1 MEILVMFGAMLGLIA
16 IGLPIGYAIATSTII
31 TFIGFS
37 ATPLRIVAQNA
48 FTGIDSFVLL
58 AIPFFILAGI
68 LMSAGGVARRLI
80 DIADA
85 FIGWITG
92 GLGMASVLTATFFG
106 AISGSGA
113 ATTSAVGSLM
123 LPEMKRKRYGDEFS
137 ACLIAS
143 AGSIGVII
151 PPSIPFVVYAV
162 TVGISVGDLFLAGIP
177 AGLMMCVVLMVACYI
192 ISKKHGYRG
201 SDTRPSV
208 KNIAITMKD
217 GIWALFAPVI
227 ILGGIYSGIFTPTE
241 SAVVAV
247 VYSIIIGLFVYK
259 ELNFKS
265 LKAAFYQ
272 SAVLN
277 GVIVFI
283 IGFSGAM
290 AKFLTLENVPQ
301 KVSDAIL
308 SFTHSPFLILLI
320 INLFLIV
327 VGMLIDNIPAII
339 ILSPIFL
346 PVVQS
351 VGVTP
356 LQFGVIIV
364 LNLAIGYVT
373 PPYGTT
379 LFVASAISKI
389 SIDRLAKYAMIFTL
403 VLCIPLALVTYVPW
417 FTDGF
422 VALFK

>member
-1 MEILVMFGAMLGLIA
+1 MEILVMFGVMLLLIA
-16 IGLPIGYAIATSTII
+16 LGLPIGYSIATSTII
-31 TFIGFS
+31 TFIVFS
-37 ATPLRIVAQNA
+37 STPLRIVAQNA

-68 LMSAGGVARRLI
+68 LMSAGGVARRLV

-123 LPEMKRKRYGDEFS
+123 LPEMKRKKYGDEFS
-137 ACLIAS
+137 ATLIAS

-151 PPSIPFVVYAV
+151 PPSIPFVVYGV
-162 TVGISVGDLFLAGIP
+162 TVGVSIGDLFLAGIP
-177 AGLMMCVVLMVACYI
+177 AGIGMCVALMVACYI
-192 ISKKHGYRG
+192 ISKKHGYKG
-201 SDTRPSV
+201 SDTRPSI
-208 KNIAITMKD
+208 KNIAVTLKE
-217 GIWALFAPVI
+217 GIWALFAPII

-247 VYSIIIGLFVYK
+247 VYSLIVGLFVYRELDLKKLK
-259 ELNFKS
+259 ES
-265 LKAAFYQ
+265 FYQ
-272 SAVLN
+272 AAVLN

-301 KVSDAIL
+301 KVSEGIL
-308 SFTHSPFLILLI
+308 SVTNNPILILFI
-320 INLFLIV
+320 INIFLMI

-351 VGVTP
+351 VGITP

-389 SIDRLAKYAMIFTL
+389 SVDRLSKYAILFTL
-403 VLCIPLALVTYVPW
+403 ILCIPLALVTYWPW
-417 FTDGF
+417 FTNGF

>member
-1 MEILVMFGAMLGLIA
+1 MEILIMFGGMLLLIA
-16 IGLPIGYAIATSTII
+16 LGLPIGYAIATSTII
-31 TFIGFS
+31 TFITS
-37 ATPLRIVAQNA
+37 SDIPLRIVSQNA

-68 LMSAGGVARRLI
+68 LMSAGGVARRLV
-80 DIADA
+80 DVADA
-85 FIGWITG
+85 CIGWITG

-123 LPEMKRKRYGDEFS
+123 LPEMKRKKYGDEFS

-151 PPSIPFVVYAV
+151 PPSIPFVVYGV
-162 TVGISVGDLFLAGIP
+162 TVGVSIGDLFLAGIP
-177 AGLMMCVVLMVACYI
+177 AGLLMCFVLMLSCYI
-192 ISKKHGYRG
+192 ISKKNGYRG
-201 SDTRPSV
+201 SDTRPTV
-208 KNIAITMKD
+208 KHIAETLKE

-247 VYSIIIGLFVYK
+247 VYSIIIGVFVYK
-259 ELNFKS
+259 ELDLKK
-265 LKAAFYQ
+265 LKASFYQ

-277 GVIVFI
+277 GIIVFI

-301 KVSDAIL
+301 KVSQMIL
-308 SFTHSPFLILLI
+308 SFTDSPFFILLI
-320 INLFLIV
+320 INVFLLI

-351 VGVTP
+351 VGVSP

-379 LFVASAISKI
+379 LFVASAIAKI
-389 SIDRLAKYAMIFTL
+389 SIDRLAKYATIFTL
-403 VLCIPLALVTYVPW
+403 VLFIPLILVTYFPF

-422 VALFK
+422 VAMFK

>member
-1 MEILVMFGAMLGLIA
+1 MEILIMFGAMLALIA

-37 ATPLRIVAQNA
+37 STPLRIVSQNA

-80 DIADA
+80 DVADA

-123 LPEMKRKRYGDEFS
+123 LPEMKRKKYGDEFS

-177 AGLMMCVVLMVACYI
+177 AGLMMCLVLMFACYV
-192 ISKKHGYRG
+192 ISKKNGYRG
-201 SDTRPSV
+201 SDSRPSV
-208 KNIAITMKD
+208 KRIALTLKE
-217 GIWALFAPVI
+217 GIWALFAPII

-247 VYSIIIGLFVYK
+247 VYSIIIGVFVYK
-259 ELNFKS
+259 ELNFAS
-265 LKAAFYQ
+265 LKKAFYQ

-301 KVSDAIL
+301 KVSEAIL
-308 SFTHSPFLILLI
+308 SFTQSPFLILLI
-320 INLFLIV
+320 INVFLII

-351 VGVTP
+351 VGVSP
-356 LQFGVIIV
+356 IQFGVIIV

-379 LFVASAISKI
+379 LFVASAIAKI
-389 SIDRLAKYAMIFTL
+389 SIDRLFKYAIIFTL
-403 VLCIPLALVTYVPW
+403 ILCIPLALVTYCPW

-422 VALFK
+422 VAMFK

>member
-1 MEILVMFGAMLGLIA
+1 MEILMMFGIMLLLIG
-16 IGLPIGYAIATSTII
+16 IGLPIGYAIATSTIF
-31 TFIGFS
+31 TFVAYS
-37 ATPLRIVAQNA
+37 STPLRIVSQNA
-48 FTGIDSFVLL
+48 FTGIDSFVLM

-68 LMSAGGVARRLI
+68 LMSAGGVARRLV

-92 GLGMASVLTATFFG
+92 GLGMASIMTATFFG

-137 ACLIAS
+137 ATLIAS

-151 PPSIPFVVYAV
+151 PPSIPFVVYGV
-162 TVGISVGDLFLAGIP
+162 TVGVSIGDLFLAGIP
-177 AGLMMCVVLMVACYI
+177 VGIAMCLVLMIACYI
-192 ISKKHGYRG
+192 ISKKNGYRG
-201 SDTRPSV
+201 SDTKPSV
-208 KNIAITMKD
+208 KNIAVTLRD

-227 ILGGIYSGIFTPTE
+227 ILGGIYSGVFTPTE

-247 VYSIIIGLFVYK
+247 VYSLIIGIFVYK
-259 ELNFKS
+259 ELTFAK
-265 LKAAFYQ
+265 LKEAFYT

-290 AKFLTLENVPQ
+290 AKYLALENVPQ
-301 KVSDAIL
+301 KVSQGIL
-308 SFTHSPFLILLI
+308 SLTNNPILILLI
-320 INLFLIV
+320 INIFLLI

-364 LNLAIGYVT
+364 MNLAIGYVT

-389 SIDRLAKYAMIFTL
+389 SVDRLSKYAIIFTL
-403 VLCIPLALVTYVPW
+403 VLCIPLALVTYWPW
-417 FTDGF
+417 FTNGF

>member
-1 MEILVMFGAMLGLIA
+1 MEILIMFGIMLLLIG

-31 TFIGFS
+31 TFIAFS
-37 ATPLRIVAQNA
+37 STPLLIVSQNA

-68 LMSAGGVARRLI
+68 LMSAGGVARRLV

-85 FIGWITG
+85 LIGWVTG
-92 GLGMASVLTATFFG
+92 GLGIASTMTATFFG

-137 ACLIAS
+137 ATLIAS

-151 PPSIPFVVYAV
+151 PPSIPFVVYGV
-162 TVGISVGDLFLAGIP
+162 TVGVSIGDLFLAGIP
-177 AGLMMCVVLMVACYI
+177 AGIGMCLALMIACYF
-192 ISKKHGYRG
+192 ISKKKGYRG
-201 SDTRPSV
+201 SDTRPSI
-208 KNIAITMKD
+208 KNIAITLKD

-247 VYSIIIGLFVYK
+247 VYSLIIGIFVYK
-259 ELNFKS
+259 ELTLEK
-265 LKAAFYQ
+265 LKQAFYT

-290 AKFLTLENVPQ
+290 AKYLALENVPE
-301 KVSDAIL
+301 KVSQGIL
-308 SFTHSPFLILLI
+308 SLTDNPILILLI
-320 INLFLIV
+320 INVFLLI

-351 VGVTP
+351 AGVTP

-364 LNLAIGYVT
+364 MNLAIGYVT

-379 LFVASAISKI
+379 LFVASAISKV
-389 SIDRLAKYAMIFTL
+389 SVDRLSRYAFLFAL
-403 VLCIPLALVTYVPW
+403 VLCIPLALVTYWPW
-417 FTDGF
+417 FTNGF

>member
-1 MEILVMFGAMLGLIA
+1 VEIFVMFGAMLVLIA

-37 ATPLRIVAQNA
+37 STPLRIVAQNA

-92 GLGMASVLTATFFG
+92 GLGMASVMTATFFG

-123 LPEMKRKRYGDEFS
+123 LPEMKRKKYGDEFS
-137 ACLIAS
+137 ATLIAS

-151 PPSIPFVVYAV
+151 PPSIPFVVYGV
-162 TVGISVGDLFLAGIP
+162 TVGVSIGDLFLAGIP
-177 AGLMMCVVLMVACYI
+177 AGIGMCIVLMIACYI
-192 ISKKHGYRG
+192 ISKKKGYRG
-201 SDTRPSV
+201 SDTKPSIR
-208 KNIAITMKD
+208 NIAVTLKE
-217 GIWALFAPVI
+217 GIWALFAPII

-247 VYSIIIGLFVYK
+247 VYSLIVGLFVYK
-259 ELNFKS
+259 ELNAKK
-265 LKAAFYQ
+265 LKEAFYQ

-290 AKFLTLENVPQ
+290 AKFLTLEKVPQ
-301 KVSDAIL
+301 KVSESIL
-308 SFTHSPFLILLI
+308 SLTDSPFLILLI
-320 INLFLIV
+320 INVFLLI

-346 PVVQS
+346 PVVES
-351 VGVTP
+351 AGVTP

-364 LNLAIGYVT
+364 MNLAIGYVT

-389 SIDRLAKYAMIFTL
+389 SVDRLSKYAILYTL
-403 VLCIPLALVTYVPW
+403 VLCIPLALVTYWPW
-417 FTDGF
+417 FTNGF
-422 VALFK
+422 VEMFK

>member
-1 MEILVMFGAMLGLIA
+1 MEILIMFGVMLLLIA

-31 TFIGFS
+31 TFITYS
-37 ATPLRIVAQNA
+37 STPLRIVSQNA

-68 LMSAGGVARRLI
+68 LMSAGGVARRLV

-92 GLGMASVLTATFFG
+92 GLGMASVMTATFFG

-123 LPEMKRKRYGDEFS
+123 LPEMKRKKYGDEFS
-137 ACLIAS
+137 ATLIAS

-151 PPSIPFVVYAV
+151 PPSIPFVVYGV
-162 TVGISVGDLFLAGIP
+162 TVGISIGDLFLAGIP
-177 AGLMMCVVLMVACYI
+177 AGIGMCLALMVSCYI
-192 ISKKHGYRG
+192 ISKKFGYRG
-201 SDTRPSV
+201 SDTRPTI
-208 KNIAITMKD
+208 KNIATTLKD
-217 GIWALFAPVI
+217 GIWALFAPII

-247 VYSIIIGLFVYK
+247 VYSLIIGLFVYK
-259 ELNFKS
+259 ELNAKK
-265 LKAAFYQ
+265 LKEAFYK

-290 AKFLTLENVPQ
+290 AKFLALEKVPQ
-301 KVSDAIL
+301 KVSESIL
-308 SFTHSPFLILLI
+308 SLTDNPIMILLI
-320 INLFLIV
+320 INIFLMI

-346 PVVQS
+346 PVVES

-364 LNLAIGYVT
+364 MNLAIGYVT

-389 SIDRLAKYAMIFTL
+389 SVDRLSRYAIIFTL
-403 VLCIPLALVTYVPW
+403 VLCIPLALVTYWPW
-417 FTDGF
+417 FTNGF

>member
-1 MEILVMFGAMLGLIA
+1 MEILAMFGVMLVLIA
-16 IGLPIGYAIATSTII
+16 IGLPIGYAIASSTIF
-31 TFIGFS
+31 TFVAFS
-37 ATPLRIVAQNA
+37 STSLRIVSQNA
-48 FTGIDSFVLL
+48 FTGIDSFVLM

-68 LMSAGGVARRLI
+68 LMSAGGVARRLV

-92 GLGMASVLTATFFG
+92 GLGMASILTATFFG

-123 LPEMKRKRYGDEFS
+123 LPEMKRKKYGDEFS
-137 ACLIAS
+137 ATLIAS

-151 PPSIPFVVYAV
+151 PPSIPFVVYGV
-162 TVGISVGDLFLAGIP
+162 TVGVSIGDLFLAGIP
-177 AGLMMCVVLMVACYI
+177 AGIGMCLVLMIACYV
-192 ISKKHGYRG
+192 ISKKEGYRG

-208 KNIAITMKD
+208 KNIALTLKD

-247 VYSIIIGLFVYK
+247 VYSLIIGLFVYRELTLVTLK
-259 ELNFKS
+259 ESFY
-265 LKAAFYQ
+265 KA
-272 SAVLN
+272 AVLN

-290 AKFLTLENVPQ
+290 AKYLALENVPQ
-301 KVSDAIL
+301 RVSQGIL
-308 SFTHSPFLILLI
+308 SLTDNPILILLI
-320 INLFLIV
+320 INVFLLV

-364 LNLAIGYVT
+364 MNLAIGYVT

-389 SIDRLAKYAMIFTL
+389 SVDRLSRYAIVFTL
-403 VLCIPLALVTYVPW
+403 VLCIPLALVTYWPW
-417 FTDGF
+417 FTNGF

>member
-1 MEILVMFGAMLGLIA
+1 MFGAMLVLIA

-37 ATPLRIVAQNA
+37 STPLRIVAQNA

-92 GLGMASVLTATFFG
+92 GLGMASVMTATFFG

-123 LPEMKRKRYGDEFS
+123 LPEMKRKKYGDEFS
-137 ACLIAS
+137 ATLIAS

-151 PPSIPFVVYAV
+151 PPSIPFVVYGV
-162 TVGISVGDLFLAGIP
+162 TVGVSIGDLFLAGIP
-177 AGLMMCVVLMVACYI
+177 AGIGMCIVLMIACYI
-192 ISKKHGYRG
+192 ISKKKGYRG
-201 SDTRPSV
+201 SDTKPSIR
-208 KNIAITMKD
+208 NIAVTLKE
-217 GIWALFAPVI
+217 GIWALFAPII

-247 VYSIIIGLFVYK
+247 VYSLIVGLFVYK
-259 ELNFKS
+259 ELNAKK
-265 LKAAFYQ
+265 LKEAFYQ

-290 AKFLTLENVPQ
+290 AKFLTLEKVPQ
-301 KVSDAIL
+301 KVSESIL
-308 SFTHSPFLILLI
+308 SLTDSPFLILLI
-320 INLFLIV
+320 INVFLLI

-346 PVVQS
+346 PVVES
-351 VGVTP
+351 AGVTP

-364 LNLAIGYVT
+364 MNLAIGYVT

-389 SIDRLAKYAMIFTL
+389 SVDRLSKYAILYTL
-403 VLCIPLALVTYVPW
+403 VLCIPLALVTYWPW
-417 FTDGF
+417 FTNGF
-422 VALFK
+422 VEMFK

>member
-1 MEILVMFGAMLGLIA
+1 MFGCMLLLIA
-16 IGLPIGYAIATSTII
+16 LGLPIGYAIATSTIV
-31 TFIGFS
+31 TFIGYS
-37 ATPLRIVAQNA
+37 NIPLQIVSQNA

-68 LMSAGGVARRLI
+68 LMSAGGVARRLV

-85 FIGWITG
+85 FMGWITG
-92 GLGMASVLTATFFG
+92 GLGISAVLTATFFG

-123 LPEMKRKRYGDEFS
+123 LPEMKRKKYGDEFS

-151 PPSIPFVVYAV
+151 PPSIPFVVYGV
-162 TVGISVGDLFLAGIP
+162 TVGISIGDLFLAGIP
-177 AGLMMCVVLMVACYI
+177 SGLMMCAVLMGACYV
-192 ISKKHGYRG
+192 ISRKYGYRG
-201 SDTRPSV
+201 SDTKPSI
-208 KNIAITMKD
+208 KHIAITLKE

-247 VYSIIIGLFVYK
+247 VYSILVGLFVYK
-259 ELNFKS
+259 ELDWEKI
-265 LKAAFYQ
+265 KIAFYQ
-272 SAVLN
+272 TAVLN

-290 AKFLTLENVPQ
+290 AKYLTLENVPQ
-301 KVSDAIL
+301 QVSEMIL
-308 SFTHSPFLILLI
+308 SLTNNPILILLI
-320 INLFLIV
+320 INVFLLI

-351 VGVTP
+351 VGVSP

-379 LFVASAISKI
+379 LFVASAVAKI
-389 SIDRLAKYAMIFTL
+389 PIDRLTKYALIFTL
-403 VLCIPLALVTYVPW
+403 VLCIPLFIVTYVPW

>member
-1 MEILVMFGAMLGLIA
+1 MFVSMLALIA
-16 IGLPIGYAIATSTII
+16 IGLPIGYAIAASTII

-37 ATPLRIVAQNA
+37 NVPLSIVAQNA

-80 DIADA
+80 DVADA

-123 LPEMKRKRYGDEFS
+123 LPEMKRKKYGDEFS

-177 AGLMMCVVLMVACYI
+177 AGLMMCAVLMIACYV
-192 ISKKHGYRG
+192 ISKKNGYRG
-201 SDTRPSV
+201 SDTKPSM
-208 KNIAITMKD
+208 KNIAVTLKE
-217 GIWALFAPVI
+217 GIWALFAPII

-247 VYSIIIGLFVYK
+247 VYSIIVGVFVYK
-259 ELNFKS
+259 ELDAKKLIES
-265 LKAAFYQ
+265 FYK

-283 IGFSGAM
+283 VGFSGAM

-301 KVSDAIL
+301 KVSEAIL
-308 SFTHSPFLILLI
+308 SFTSSPFLILLI
-320 INLFLIV
+320 INIFLLI

-351 VGVTP
+351 AGVTP

-364 LNLAIGYVT
+364 LNLAVGYVT

-379 LFVASAISKI
+379 LFVASAISKV
-389 SIDRLAKYAMIFTL
+389 SIDRLFKYAIIFTL
-403 VLCIPLALVTYVPW
+403 ILCIPLALVTYVPL
-417 FTDGF
+417 FTEGF

>member
-1 MEILVMFGAMLGLIA
+1 MEILAMFGIMLLLIA
-16 IGLPIGYAIATSTII
+16 IGLPIGYAIASSTIF
-31 TFIGFS
+31 TFVAFS
-37 ATPLRIVAQNA
+37 STSLRIVSQNA
-48 FTGIDSFVLL
+48 FTGIDSFVLM

-68 LMSAGGVARRLI
+68 LMSAGGVARRLV

-92 GLGMASVLTATFFG
+92 GLGMASILTATFFG

-123 LPEMKRKRYGDEFS
+123 LPEMKRKGYGDEFS
-137 ACLIAS
+137 ATLIAS

-151 PPSIPFVVYAV
+151 PPSIPFVVYGV
-162 TVGISVGDLFLAGIP
+162 TVGVSIGDLFLAGIP
-177 AGLMMCVVLMVACYI
+177 AGIGMCLVLMVACYVF
-192 ISKKHGYRG
+192 SKKKGYRG

-208 KNIAITMKD
+208 KNIVHTLKD

-247 VYSIIIGLFVYK
+247 VYSLIIGLFVYK
-259 ELNFKS
+259 ELTIDK
-265 LKAAFYQ
+265 LKKAFYQ

-290 AKFLTLENVPQ
+290 AKYLALENVPQ
-301 KVSDAIL
+301 RVSQGIL
-308 SFTHSPFLILLI
+308 SLTDNPILILLI
-320 INLFLIV
+320 INVFLLI

-364 LNLAIGYVT
+364 MNLAIGYVT

-379 LFVASAISKI
+379 LFVASAISKV
-389 SIDRLAKYAMIFTL
+389 SVDRLSRYAIVFTI
-403 VLCIPLALVTYVPW
+403 VLCIPLALVTYWPW
-417 FTDGF
+417 FTNGF